1 MLYLCIMLKKRGT
14 HLWIKVDFFGRMTIL
29 ISKAE
34 IIRK

>member
-1 MLYLCIMLKKRGT
+1 MLKNDRAR
-14 HLWIKVDFFGRMTIL
+14 LWKKVDFFGRMTIL